1 MKFKLQFSS
10 PIKMVGYKFAHF
22 WNFAFL
28 FSIPFGLGCVVLYFS
43 IVLAIMEIEKTNANL
58 QIWEKLGNETEKDLL
73 IFLAIIAIIL
83 ELFMIYKTSIYYVKI
98 TPKGVYLHHGN
109 FVHYGLHQFPTINT
123 TIPFKNILS
132 CKIGIPVNCP
142 RNFRYTYYN
151 QFYMI
156 KRYIDLKRG
165 REVEYMKEPAIPG
178 GRYDKECILL
188 ELDNKRIIVIPIDEC
203 EEFLELFNKYIEK
216 YKELQK
222 EKEKEI

>member
-22 WNFAFL
+22 WNFAIL
-28 FSIPFGLGCVVLYFS
+28 FSIPFGLGCVILYFS
-43 IVLAIMEIEKTNANL
+43 IVIAIMEI
-58 QIWEKLGNETEKDLL
+58 ETEKDLL

-83 ELFMIYKTSIYYVKI
+83 ELFMIYKTSIYFVKI

-151 QFYMI
+151 QFFMI

-165 REVEYMKEPAIPG
+165 REVEYMKEPSIAG

-216 YKELQK
+216 YKELQEAK
-222 EKEKEI
+222 EKAN